1 VEEIQTG
8 FRGIIRL
15 FYATGVILSFLASS
29 FAIKFRHRNDL
40 IARRQAFSQN
50 SHKHCGLMAKYLQIH
65 IHVKGQPV
73 QGTNFLYV
81 GNHMGFVD
89 IFVMAAITPAL
100 FITSHEMRETPFLGT
115 LCEMAGCIF
124 VERRSRTKIVGELD
138 NLKQAL
144 EQGFNIILY
153 PEATSTNGESVLP
166 FKKTLMMAAP
176 KAGRPIQTGCM
187 NYTEIDGEDFNHRTR
202 DSVCWYGDMSFAE
215 ALWNTLTAS
224 SIKAELEFLEPIH
237 ETAEVD
243 RTHLAQRAHAI
254 VSAKY
259 RPPRR
264 ITAAEEAGF
273 AAAD

>member
-1 VEEIQTG
+1 VEEIQIG
-8 FRGIIRL
+8 FRGILRL
-15 FYATGVILSFLASS
+15 FCATGVILGFFISS
-29 FAIKFRHRNDL
+29 VGIKIRFRNDL
-40 IARRQAFSQN
+40 IARRKAFSLN
-50 SHKHCGLMAKYLQIH
+50 SHKYCGLMAKYLKIH
-65 IHVKGQPV
+65 IQVKGKPIE
-73 QGTNFLYV
+73 GTNFLYV

-89 IFVMAAITPAL
+89 IFIISAIMPAL
-100 FITSHEMRETPFLGT
+100 FITSNEMRETPFLGT

-138 NLKQAL
+138 NLKIAL
-144 EQGFNIILY
+144 EQGFNIVLY
-153 PEATSTNGESVLP
+153 PEATSTNGEAVLP

-176 KAGRPIQTGCM
+176 KAGRPIQTGCL
-187 NYTEIDGEDFNHRTR
+187 NYLEIDGEDFNHRTR
-202 DSVCWYGDMSFAE
+202 DSVCWYGDMSFVE
-215 ALWNTLTAS
+215 AMWNTATAS

-264 ITAAEEAGF
+264 ITATEEAGL
-273 AAAD
+273 ATAD